1 VYAQTPETAPEYM
14 SFLADRERVLSE
26 RYLSY
31 MSESAHGNRARK
43 LEKKR
48 KELIAEIRKSIGEAG
63 RLRPFKGDAS
73 LRDAYRT
80 YWDILLKVFNEDFE
94 KIVDMEAIAEE
105 SYDNMEAYL
114 LAHERAGQVLD
125 AAHQQIEPV
134 FKAFALSNNITLV
147 ETESKMDRKL
157 KQVGEVNAYYHQL
170 FLIFFKSFKQEVYT
184 TEAFNRKDINAIE
197 QNRSTLAKYAA
208 EGLSKLDTI
217 QPFKGD
223 ASILNACRNVLVF
236 HQEEAEKHIPVQSEF
251 LIKQD
256 EFEKTRKA
264 FEVKPAATRTQA
276 DVDQYN
282 KAVNEV
288 NQVMNKTNKSLEAIN
303 KDRQKVMTNWETA
316 SGRFMETHVPRSR

>member
-1 VYAQTPETAPEYM
+1 M
-14 SFLADRERVLSE
+14 SYLADRERALSE

-48 KELIAEIRKSIGEAG
+48 KELIAEIRKSIGDAG

-114 LAHERAGQVLD
+114 LAHERAGDVLD

-134 FKAFALSNNITLV
+134 FKAFAENNNITLI

-157 KQVGEVNAYYHQL
+157 KQVVEVNAYYHQL

-184 TEAFNRKDINAIE
+184 TEAFNRKDINAVE
-197 QNRSTLAKYAA
+197 QNRGTLAKYAV
-208 EGLSKLDTI
+208 EGLGKLDNI
-217 QPFKGD
+217 QPYKGD
-223 ASILNACRNVLVF
+223 ASILNACRRVLEF
-236 HQEEAEKHIPVQSEF
+236 HRDEADKHFPVHSEF
-251 LIKQD
+251 LVRQD
-256 EFEKTRKA
+256 EFDKIRKA
-264 FEVKPAATRTQA
+264 FEVKPAASRTQA

-282 KAVNEV
+282 KSINEF
-288 NQVMNKTNKSLEAIN
+288 NKILTNTNKSLEVLN
-303 KDRQKVMTNWETA
+303 RDRQKVMSNWETA
-316 SGRFMETHVPRSR
+316 SGRFMEAHVPRSR